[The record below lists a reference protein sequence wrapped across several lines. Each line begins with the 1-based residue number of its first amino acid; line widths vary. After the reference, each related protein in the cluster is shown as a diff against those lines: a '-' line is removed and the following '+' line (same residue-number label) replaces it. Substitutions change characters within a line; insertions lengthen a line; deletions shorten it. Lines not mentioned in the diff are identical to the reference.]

1 MTRRER
7 LERKLE
13 RRREWAE
20 SRERQAESARR
31 ASDAVPLPPGG
42 EPIKVGHH
50 SEKRHRAAI
59 EKCHNLMFK
68 SIEHSKMAEH
78 HKAAADGLEDHL
90 AGSIFSDDHDAIE
103 QLESR
108 IAEREAERDRI
119 KAYNASCRK
128 GKPDLS
134 LLDDA
139 QRKSIETTARVA
151 SYQLGKGGSFPSYTL
166 SYLSKNIKSDQ
177 KRIEE
182 IKTRTRR
189 QAEAEDAGGVKI
201 THNASGACQVTFAEY
216 PGRPITQAL
225 KAAHYHWSGG
235 SWFGRFDKLPAEVAA
250 MEGGAA

>member
-13 RRREWAE
+13 KRQEWAE
-20 SRERQAESARR
+20 SRERKADSARR

-59 EKCHNLMFK
+59 EKCHNLMYQSFD
-68 SIEHSKMAEH
+68 HQKMAEH
-78 HKAAADGLEDHL
+78 HTEKADGLAAQLD
-90 AGSIFSDDHDAIE
+90 GSIFSDDADAIE
-103 QLESR
+103 QLEAR

-134 LLDDA
+134 LLDDK
-139 QRKSIETTARVA
+139 QRRDILSIAKHC
-151 SYQLGKGGSFPSYTL
+151 SYQLGKTGQFPSYTL

-177 KRIEE
+177 KRIAE
-182 IKTRTRR
+182 IRTRNRR
-189 QAEAEDAGGVKI
+189 QAEADAAGGVKI
-201 THNASGACQVTFAEY
+201 THNAAGSCQVTFSEY

-235 SWFGRFDKLPAEVAA
+235 SWFGQYDNLPAEVRD